1 MRALVH
7 RRIEFEL
14 KAGGIGELQ
23 RAALERLL
31 DEGVSDAVLGKE
43 ARGLVEIAVIADLEA
58 EPAAGRDRGF
68 AQDQRVMLLLL
79 AAAQIHRLVV
89 AVLDMEADGVLIEG
103 AALVEIDDIE
113 HRVAAA
119 DDVERWVEDVCRNGH
134 VVSSDLSFRGAKR
147 TRNLEVPGST
157 LRIAPERR
165 PFLDSQ
171 FLTLVRPA
179 RERDVFGLHVEVER
193 IVAAVAADAG

>member
-14 KAGGIGELQ
+14 KAGGIDELQ

-68 AQDQRVMLLLL
+68 PQDQRMMLMLL
-79 AAAQIHRLVV
+79 AATQIDRLVV
-89 AVLDMEADGVLIEG
+89 AVLDMEADGVLVECT
-103 AALVEIDDIE
+103 ALVQVDDIK
-113 HRVAAA
+113 HGVAAA
-119 DDVERWVEDVCRNGH
+119 DDVERRIENVCRH
-134 VVSSDLSFRGAKR
+134 RH
-147 TRNLEVPGST
+147 
-157 LRIAPERR
+157 ERS
-165 PFLDSQ
+165 L
-171 FLTLVRPA
+171 
-179 RERDVFGLHVEVER
+179 G
-193 IVAAVAADAG
+193 